1 MTSNVN
7 ATPIDETY
15 PVAGQ
20 DNDTQGFRDNFN
32 YIKTALTTT
41 GTEITALQNKT
52 AGIDVSSITDGGDF
66 NGKIVSNTISKA
78 THKSILNPG
87 TNATANVELNWRN
100 GDYQTFKIVSDVT
113 FAFNVNNFPTQ
124 NTGNDQ
130 GYGNLQEFEI
140 ELRGDG
146 TQRTVSFS
154 TNGDYALLKDNN
166 FPSSFTVQDT
176 DVIHIVKIKY
186 RVRQDGTAYPLPATI
201 LLKYEGSY
209 QA

>member
-1 MTSNVN
+1 MTSNIN

-32 YIKTALTTT
+32 YIKSGLTTAK
-41 GTEITALQNKT
+41 TEITALQDKT
-52 AGIDVSSITDGGDF
+52 AGINVSSITDGGDF
-66 NGKIVSNTISKA
+66 NGQIVSNAVTKA
-78 THKSILNPG
+78 NHKSIINPG
-87 TNATANVELNWRN
+87 ANSGASVELNFNN
-100 GDYQTFKIVSDVT
+100 GDYQTFKLESDVN
-113 FAFNVNNFPTQ
+113 FNFRTEFFPQ
-124 NTGNDQ
+124 ISEQ

-146 TQRTVSFS
+146 TNRTVTFS

-166 FPSSFTVQDT
+166 FPSSFVVSGTNI
-176 DVIHIVKIKY
+176 IHIVKIKY
-186 RVRQDGTAYPLPATI
+186 RVRQDGTAYPLPATV

>member
-1 MTSNVN
+1 MASNIN

-15 PVAGQ
+15 PIAGQ

-32 YIKTALTTT
+32 YVKTALTTA

-52 AGIDVSSITDGGDF
+52 AGINVSQITDGGDF
-66 NGKIVSNTISKA
+66 NGQIVSNAVLKGNS
-78 THKSILNPG
+78 HSIING
-87 TNATANVELNWRN
+87 GAITQSAVELNHNN
-100 GDYQTFKIVSDVT
+100 GNYQTFQLQSNVT
-113 FAFNVNNFPTQ
+113 FNFQ
-124 NTGNDQ
+124 VSNFADD
-130 GYGNLQEFEI
+130 GNLQEFEI

-166 FPSSFTVQDT
+166 FPSSFTVTET
-176 DVIHIVKIKY
+176 DVIHIVKIKF
-186 RVRQDGTAYPLPATI
+186 RKRQDGTAFPLPATV

-209 QA
+209 QV

>member
-52 AGIDVSSITDGGDF
+52 AGLNVSSVADGGSF
-66 NGKIVSNTISKA
+66 NGQIVSNAVFKENS
-78 THKSILNPG
+78 KSIVNG
-87 TNATANVELNWRN
+87 GGVTQGAVELNHGN
-100 GDYQTFKIVSDVT
+100 GDYQVFQLQTNVT
-113 FAFNVNNFPTQ
+113 FNFQ
-124 NTGNDQ
+124 VSNFADD
-130 GYGNLQEFEI
+130 GNLQEFEI

-166 FPSSFTVQDT
+166 FPSSFTVT
-176 DVIHIVKIKY
+176 NSNEIHIVKIKF
-186 RVRQDGTAYPLPATI
+186 RRRQDGTAFPLPATV

-209 QA
+209 TV

>member
-41 GTEITALQNKT
+41 ASEITTLQNKT
-52 AGIDVSSITDGGDF
+52 AGLNVGAITDGGDF
-66 NGKIVSNTISKA
+66 NGQIISNAVTKENS
-78 THKSILNPG
+78 KSIVNGGGVTQASVELNPG
-87 TNATANVELNWRN
+87 N
-100 GDYQTFKIVSDVT
+100 GDYQVFQLQT
-113 FAFNVNNFPTQ
+113 NVNFNFQ
-124 NTGNDQ
+124 VSNFLEG
-130 GYGNLQEFEI
+130 GNLQEFEI

-146 TQRTVSFS
+146 TQRSVSFS

-166 FPSSFTVQDT
+166 WPASFTVEQSN
-176 DVIHIVKIKY
+176 VIHIVKIKY
-186 RVRQDGTAYPLPATI
+186 RNRQDGTAFPLPATV